1 MASQIL
7 VSLVLVN
14 LSYLR
19 IVVVTHTDI
28 ALFKYLPQDAFA
40 GFDGQSHFVP
50 KLAGELIVKIDL
62 QWVEDRE
69 LVVVMALPMFN
80 MHWPKSATF

>member
-7 VSLVLVN
+7 ASLVLVN

-19 IVVVTHTDI
+19 TFMATHSDI
-28 ALFKYLPQDAFA
+28 ALFKYLPQHAFA

-50 KLAGELIVKIDL
+50 KLARKLIVKIDL

-80 MHWPKSATF
+80 MHRPKSATF

>member
-50 KLAGELIVKIDL
+50 KLTGELVVKIDL
-62 QWVEDRE
+62 QWVEGRE
-69 LVVVMALPMFN
+69 LVVVMTLAMFN
-80 MHWPKSATF
+80 MHWPKTAT